1 MARFAT
7 LGLLVLFA
15 VAACGKKKGPPPAA
29 VTPQPAQAPAQPQP
43 PKAQPPGGVPA
54 ALTALL
60 EAEWPGI
67 KKNGEAFEAKF
78 EEASKARASGDR
90 EAMNAA
96 VEEARKLYQD
106 AAEGW
111 AKIIYWPDDQVD
123 EGKMDETAA
132 EACRKYLRTYERT
145 VEGWNKKAKGLKE
158 ISTVK

>member
-7 LGLLVLFA
+7 FGLLVLFA
-15 VAACGKKKGPPPAA
+15 VAACGKKKGPPPA
-29 VTPQPAQAPAQPQP
+29 VTPQAQAPVQQT
-43 PKAQPPGGVPA
+43 PKVEAPGGVPA

-67 KKNGEAFEAKF
+67 KKNGDAFLEKF
-78 EEASKARASGDR
+78 DEASKARASGDR
-90 EAMNAA
+90 EAMIAA

-123 EGKMDETAA
+123 DGKMDETTA
-132 EACRKYLRTYERT
+132 EACRKYLRSYERT